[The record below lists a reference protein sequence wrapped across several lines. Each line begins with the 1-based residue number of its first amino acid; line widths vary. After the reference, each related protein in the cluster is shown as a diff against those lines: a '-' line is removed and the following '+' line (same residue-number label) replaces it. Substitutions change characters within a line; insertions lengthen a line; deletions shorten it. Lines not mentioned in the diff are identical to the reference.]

1 MNVDLPPVEI
11 KRILYAT
18 DLSENARYA
27 MAYAVSLANTYCA
40 QIIILHVIDETPDFV
55 DKHVVGYIGAGE
67 WEDIK
72 KRNVDEARDVLIG
85 KKRDNTVIREVLDRF
100 CQNLRPGTNDHE
112 AAMDETVIKSGN
124 PVAQI
129 LTTAQ
134 EKRCDLI
141 VMGTHGQGALMDT
154 MMGSTTSRVTRRS
167 AIPVLSVRLPKAD
180 SA

>member
-1 MNVDLPPVEI
+1 MNVDLPAVDI

-40 QIIILHVIDETPDFV
+40 QIIILHVIDETPEFV
-55 DKHVVGYIGAGE
+55 DTHVIGYIGADE
-67 WEDIK
+67 WENIK

-85 KKRDNTVIREVLDRF
+85 KKRENAMIHEVLDRL

-112 AAMDETVIKSGN
+112 AAMDETVIKRGN

-129 LTTAQ
+129 LATGE

-141 VMGTHGQGALMDT
+141 VMGTHGRGALMDT
-154 MMGSTTSRVTRRS
+154 MMGSTTSRVLRRS
-167 AIPVLSVRLPKAD
+167 KIPVLSVRLPQD
-180 SA
+180 E